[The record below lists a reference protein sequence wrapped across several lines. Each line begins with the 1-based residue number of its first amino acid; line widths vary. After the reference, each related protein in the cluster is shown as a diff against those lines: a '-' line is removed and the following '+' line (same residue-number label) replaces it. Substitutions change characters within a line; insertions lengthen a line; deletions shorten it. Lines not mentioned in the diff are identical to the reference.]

1 MQSVLVLIAPPG
13 SSAIGSDILAAL
25 RDAGA
30 AAPTWLAEG
39 EALEV
44 PDFPGRPAFI
54 TSIGKAPVDINLL
67 PAQGRRKKLLIADMD
82 STMIQQECIDELGDM
97 AGVGER
103 IKEITIRAMRGELD
117 FEGALNERVSLL
129 RRPPEFGHR
138 YDSP

>member
-1 MQSVLVLIAPPG
+1 M
-13 SSAIGSDILAAL
+13 
-25 RDAGA
+25 
-30 AAPTWLAEG
+30 
-39 EALEV
+39 
-44 PDFPGRPAFI
+44 PDFSGRPAFI

-117 FEGALNERVSLL
+117 FEGALNERVACSGTS
-129 RRPPEFGHR
+129 RVRSSIRFSVNGSATCR
-138 YDSP
+138 AAVR